1 MKVVGIDPGLTGAI
15 ACTRYLD
22 HALTDWRVEAVHD
35 MPVTSSLDGRPMP
48 DAVAVY
54 DLLRTMA
61 PDLIVL
67 EHVEARPGRG
77 SSSSFRFA
85 QGFGAIL
92 AAAQLSVDGQRVH
105 LVRPRIWK
113 GALGLDSDKENSLSL
128 ARSEFPDAADQLTR
142 KRDDGRAEAM
152 LLTTYHR
159 KVLVPAGEME
169 VV

>member
-1 MKVVGIDPGLTGAI
+1 MKIVGIDPGLTGAI
-15 ACTRYLD
+15 ACIRYLD
-22 HALTDWRVEAVHD
+22 LALTESRVDAVHD
-35 MPVTSSLDGRPMP
+35 MPVTSALDGRPMP

-54 DLLRTMA
+54 DILRAMA
-61 PDLIVL
+61 PDLILL

-113 GALGLDSDKENSLSL
+113 GALGLDSEKAKSLSL
-128 ARSEFPDAADQLTR
+128 ARSEFPDAATLLKRQ
-142 KRDDGRAEAM
+142 RDDGRAEAL

-159 KVLVPAGEME
+159 KVLVPSGEME

>member
-1 MKVVGIDPGLTGAI
+1 MRVVGIDPGLTGAI
-15 ACTRYLD
+15 ACIRYLD
-22 HALTDWRVEAVHD
+22 RALTESRVEAVHD
-35 MPVTSSLDGRPMP
+35 MPVTSALDSRPMP

-54 DLLRTMA
+54 DLLRTLQ
-61 PDLIVL
+61 PDLVIL

-92 AAAQLSVDGQRVH
+92 AAAQLSVDGQRVQ

-113 GALGLDSDKENSLSL
+113 GALGLDSDKAKSL
-128 ARSEFPDAADQLTR
+128 ALARTEFPDAAALLKRQ
-142 KRDDGRAEAM
+142 RDDGRAEAL

>member
-1 MKVVGIDPGLTGAI
+1 VKVAGVDPGLTGAV
-15 ACTRYLD
+15 ACIRYLD
-22 HALTDWRVEAVHD
+22 RALTDWRVDAVHD
-35 MPVTSSLDGRPMP
+35 MPVTSALDGRPMP
-48 DAVAVY
+48 DAVGVY
-54 DLLRTMA
+54 DILRDLQ
-61 PDLIVL
+61 PDLILL

-113 GALGLDSDKENSLSL
+113 GALGLDSDKEKSL
-128 ARSEFPDAADQLTR
+128 ALARAEFPDAADMLKR
-142 KRDDGRAEAM
+142 KRDDGRAEAL

-159 KVLVPAGEME
+159 TVLVPAGEME

>member
-1 MKVVGIDPGLTGAI
+1 MRVVGIDPGLTGAI
-15 ACTRYLD
+15 ACIRYLD
-22 HALTDWRVEAVHD
+22 RALSESRVEAVHD

-54 DLLRTMA
+54 DLLRTMQ
-61 PDLIVL
+61 PDLILL

-85 QGFGAIL
+85 QGFGAVL
-92 AAAQLSVDGQRVH
+92 AASQLSVDGARVH

-113 GALGLDSDKENSLSL
+113 GALGLDSDKAKSLSL
-128 ARSEFPDAADQLTR
+128 ALAEFPDAADLLRRQ
-142 KRDDGRAEAM
+142 RDDGRAEAL

-159 KVLVPAGEME
+159 KVLVPSGQME

>member
-1 MKVVGIDPGLTGAI
+1 MRVVGIDPGLTGAI

-35 MPVTSSLDGRPMP
+35 MPVTSALDGRPMP

-54 DLLRTMA
+54 DLLRTLH
-61 PDLIVL
+61 PDLVIL

-85 QGFGAIL
+85 QGFGAVL
-92 AAAQLSVDGQRVH
+92 AAAQLSVDGARVH
-105 LVRPRIWK
+105 LVRPRAWK
-113 GALGLDSDKENSLSL
+113 SALGLDSEKAKSL
-128 ARSEFPDAADQLTR
+128 ALARTEFPDAAAMLKRQ
-142 KRDDGRAEAM
+142 RDDGRAEAL

-159 KVLVPAGEME
+159 KVLVPSGQME
-169 VV
+169 VI

>member
-1 MKVVGIDPGLTGAI
+1 MKIVGIDPGLTGAVSCI
-15 ACTRYLD
+15 RYLD
-22 HALTDWRVEAVHD
+22 RALTDWRVEAVHD

-54 DLLRTMA
+54 DILRTIQ
-61 PDLIVL
+61 PDLVIL

-92 AAAQLSVDGQRVH
+92 AAAQLSVDGARVH

-113 GALGLDSDKENSLSL
+113 GALGLDSEKSKSLNL
-128 ARSEFPDAADQLTR
+128 ARTEFPDAADMLRRQ
-142 KRDDGRAEAM
+142 RDDGRAEAL

-159 KVLVPAGEME
+159 TVLVPAGEME

>member
-1 MKVVGIDPGLTGAI
+1 MKVAGVDPGLTGAV
-15 ACTRYLD
+15 ACIRYLD
-22 HALTDWRVEAVHD
+22 RALTDWRVDAVHD
-35 MPVTSSLDGRPMP
+35 MPVTSALDGRPMP
-48 DAVAVY
+48 DAVGVY
-54 DLLRTMA
+54 DILRDLQ
-61 PDLIVL
+61 PDLILL

-113 GALGLDSDKENSLSL
+113 GALGLDSDKEKSL
-128 ARSEFPDAADQLTR
+128 ALARAEFPDAADMLKR
-142 KRDDGRAEAM
+142 KRDDGRAEAL

-159 KVLVPAGEME
+159 TVLVPAGEME

>member
-1 MKVVGIDPGLTGAI
+1 MKVVGIDPGLTGAV
-15 ACTRYLD
+15 ACIRYLD
-22 HALTDWRVEAVHD
+22 RALSESRVEAVHD
-35 MPVTSSLDGRPMP
+35 MPVTSALDGRPMP
-48 DAVAVY
+48 DAVGVY
-54 DLLRTMA
+54 DLLRDLQ
-61 PDLIVL
+61 PDLVIL

-92 AAAQLSVDGQRVH
+92 AAAQLSVDGARVH

-113 GALGLDSDKENSLSL
+113 GALGLDSDKEKSLSL
-128 ARSEFPDAADQLTR
+128 ARSEFPCAADLLKRQ
-142 KRDDGRAEAM
+142 RDDGRAEAL

-159 KVLVPAGEME
+159 TVLVPAGQME